1 MAAADQLAG
10 LMQLINGVKGSSST
24 TKSSGGTTTQQAN
37 VSDQG
42 VNQLIQQILSGSG
55 GVKTIGNRARAS
67 GLYNSTS
74 EDTLLGNL
82 YATAANQAELA
93 RTPTVTTT
101 SGQTQTTKQ
110 EGTGIGNLAG
120 TLGGAFL
127 ASQALNLGSKALAPA
142 IESGSN
148 YVSDLLGSL
157 FGGSVASTDG
167 GSSGSTTSKKGLGDV
182 DFGGYGGFG
191 GNIGSSGT
199 GITTG
204 EGYGL
209 NTSTLEN
216 FGGSSAQDG
225 AVGLNFGFNTD
236 TGGTSVGVGGLG
248 AIGGLLG
255 SVISGLGGGSSGS
268 SGSGGGGGG
277 GSVICTALKDKGLL
291 DKELHAL
298 GSAYLNTMH
307 PVTVVGYQVW
317 GNKIATKINQGHKGW
332 TKLALPIAKSRT
344 ALLATSGS
352 FMDHLKYPLG
362 TVTKFIGQ
370 PICHVIGLFVPEQ
383 KFVSLL
389 KMYLNQK
396 GV

>member
-42 VNQLIQQILSGSG
+42 VNQLIKQILSGSG
-55 GVKTIGNRARAS
+55 GVKTIGNRARSS

-74 EDTLLGNL
+74 EDLLLGNL
-82 YATAANQAELA
+82 YSDAANKAELA

-142 IESGSN
+142 IDAGSN

-157 FGGSVASTDG
+157 FGGSVAGNDG
-167 GSSGSTTSKKGLGDV
+167 GSSSSTTGKKGLGDV

-236 TGGTSVGVGGLG
+236 TGGSTVGVGGLG

-255 SVISGLGGGSSGS
+255 SIVSGLGGGN
-268 SGSGGGGGG
+268 SGGGGGGGSSG

-307 PVTVVGYQVW
+307 PITVIGYQVW
-317 GNKIATKINQGHKGW
+317 GNKIAAKINQGHKGW
-332 TKLALPIAKSRT
+332 TKFALPIAKSRT

-362 TVTKFIGQ
+362 TITKFIGQ
-370 PICHVIGLFVPEQ
+370 PICHVIGLCVPHKTFVTLLVNLT
-383 KFVSLL
+383 VS
-389 KMYLNQK
+389 K

>member
-10 LMQLINGVKGSSST
+10 LMQLINGVKGASST

-67 GLYNSTS
+67 GLYNSTT

-142 IESGSN
+142 IDAGSN

-157 FGGSVASTDG
+157 FGGSVAGNDG

-236 TGGTSVGVGGLG
+236 TGGSTVGVGGLG

-255 SVISGLGGGSSGS
+255 SVISGLSG
-268 SGSGGGGGG
+268 GSGGGGGGGGGSSG

-291 DKELHAL
+291 DKELHAA
-298 GSAYLNTMH
+298 GAKYLEAMN
-307 PVTVVGYQVW
+307 PITVVGYQVW
-317 GNKIATKINQGHKGW
+317 GRKIAAKIDKGHKGW
-332 TKLALPIAKSRT
+332 TRLTLPVARSRT
-344 ALLATSGS
+344 ALLASAGT
-352 FMDHLKYPLG
+352 FMDHVKYPLG
-362 TVTKFIGQ
+362 TITKFIGE
-370 PICHVIGLFVPEQ
+370 PVCFLIGM
-383 KFVSLL
+383 KVSEDT
-389 KMYLNQK
+389 YNYIRRTIHNPK